1 MSRQRRWRD
10 RAVAACAVVSNEG
23 LQLAAHVGPNNGKCT
38 LILPSADGP
47 CARTRT
53 AGARVI
59 TWAPILVVRAPLGAG
74 RAGCPHLYDLRLIVP
89 LSTGSRL
96 LHRNLRAD
104 LDRHDE
110 RRQEVPIAWPA

>member
-1 MSRQRRWRD
+1 
-10 RAVAACAVVSNEG
+10 
-23 LQLAAHVGPNNGKCT
+23 
-38 LILPSADGP
+38 
-47 CARTRT
+47 
-53 AGARVI
+53 VI

-104 LDRHDE
+104 LDRHDG